1 MSNWHTDC
9 RFYINMN
16 FREQTELLEIIG
28 LRTRNLQLTEF
39 EKKLRILQLEST
51 KSDYNQ
57 DFWFTSC
64 CFIFFLMC
72 VVLQLINGITN
83 DLSTTLPVL
92 LSITAVVL
100 RLSRAKKSTDL
111 QIEKLSKEIHHLDTQ
126 IELSQERLNTLE
138 THMLRLERQEIFDT
152 LLTFSSREQSGKI
165 QDQLRRR
172 TAAPAA

>member
-64 CFIFFLMC
+64 CLIFFLMC

-83 DLSTTLPVL
+83 DLPTILLVL
-92 LSITAVVL
+92 FSITAVL

-111 QIEKLSKEIHHLDTQ
+111 QTDKLSKEIHHLDTQ

-165 QDQLRRR
+165 QNQLHRR
-172 TAAPAA
+172 TAAQAA